1 MKPTFREFVL
11 ASPYTLPF
19 WVLLALFCYR
29 IASDNWERASP
40 AMQLVLVAF
49 LAIWV
54 IQTVRFIPKVW
65 WYHYQQYKH
74 ARAGRDPEQIAAQR
88 RRRKPLHLLL
98 AFGGGIAGLWWLNE
112 HPFADSDL
120 NSYALLTCFLFAVL
134 PPLLVA
140 GKLVFRLPS
149 LLRRIRASVPK
160 KPEKPFIVQWCQ
172 PLPKQAASA
181 AQIHAQLPDYCK
193 PLLASAQQQGEKKE
207 AVTPAR
213 NPSHAV
219 AGVAAIHS

>member
-1 MKPTFREFVL
+1 MKPKFSEFVL

-19 WVLLALFCYR
+19 WLLAVAYLYNLL
-29 IASDNWERASP
+29 SDHWEMADTTTQLSCFIMFAAWAILTIRA
-40 AMQLVLVAF
+40 
-49 LAIWV
+49 
-54 IQTVRFIPKVW
+54 IPKVW
-65 WYHYQQYKH
+65 WYHYQKYQH
-74 ARAGRDPEQIAAQR
+74 ARPERTPEQIEKQR
-88 RRRKPLHLLL
+88 RWRKPLHLLL
-98 AFGGGIAGLWWLNE
+98 ACGGGIVGLWWLNE
-112 HPFADSDL
+112 HPFADNDL

-140 GKLVFRLPS
+140 SKLVFRLPS

-181 AQIHAQLPDYCK
+181 AQIYTQLPDYCK
-193 PLLASAQQQGEKKE
+193 PLLASAQQQGEQKE
-207 AVTPAR
+207 AVTPVR
-213 NPSHAV
+213 NPLHAV

>member
-29 IASDNWERASP
+29 IASDNWESASP
-40 AMQLVLVAF
+40 AMQLVLVAI

-74 ARAGRDPEQIAAQR
+74 ARAGRTPEQIEKQR
-88 RRRKPLHLLL
+88 RRRKPLKLFL
-98 AFGGGIAGLWWLNE
+98 ASGGGITGLWWLSE
-112 HPFADSDL
+112 HPFSDNEV
-120 NSYALLTCFLFAVL
+120 NSYALLTCFLLAAI
-134 PPLLVA
+134 PLMFVA
-140 GKLVFRLPS
+140 TNLIFRLPS
-149 LLRRIRASVPK
+149 MFRRIRALVPK

-181 AQIHAQLPDYCK
+181 AQIYTQLPDYCK

-207 AVTPAR
+207 AAAPAR
-213 NPSHAV
+213 NPLNAV